1 MKNVFKTM
9 ALAFLIV
16 ASSCSKDDD
25 SASSPSGS
33 TSTSFIKARVGDVS
47 YDSTVNGQATVT
59 KVNIPIVGDQITI
72 SSAQNDGPKTL
83 NLTFIGVTGTGTF
96 DTGAVVFYSPNGTN
110 ASSIGN
116 DDSCDG
122 VGAILVV
129 TKYESNLI
137 EGTFTAQLK
146 KSDCSGAVTPVT
158 NGSFKATF

>member
-9 ALAFLIV
+9 ALTLLIAV
-16 ASSCSKDDD
+16 SSCSSD
-25 SASSPSGS
+25 SKSSSPSGGGS
-33 TSTSFIKARVGDVS
+33 STSFVKAKVGDVT
-47 YDSTVNGQATVT
+47 YDSTVNGQATAT
-59 KVNIPIVGDQITI
+59 KTNIPFVGDQISIVSTL
-72 SSAQNDGPKTL
+72 NVGPKTL

-96 DTGAVVFYSPNGTN
+96 DSGAVVFYSPNGTSE
-110 ASSIGN
+110 SSIGN

-122 VGAILVV
+122 VSATLVV
-129 TKYESNLI
+129 TKYQSNLI

>member
-9 ALAFLIV
+9 ALALLIV
-16 ASSCSKDDD
+16 VSSCSSD
-25 SASSPSGS
+25 SKSSSSPGGG
-33 TSTSFIKARVGDVS
+33 TSTSFIKAKVGDVM
-47 YDSTVNGQATVT
+47 YDSTVNGQATAVKT
-59 KVNIPIVGDQITI
+59 TIPFAGDQISI
-72 SSAQNDGPKTL
+72 VSALSEGPKTL

-96 DTGAVVFYSPNGTN
+96 DSSAVVFYSPNGTA

-122 VGAILVV
+122 VGATLVV